1 MGREIPHATALARNV
16 MSTLM
21 TTDTKEITI
30 AALSAVN
37 SLAMLG
43 TVCYCWHR
51 LMRYWEAR
59 LPYHGPEV
67 LPGTSITRVSI
78 AEQQEQA

>member
-1 MGREIPHATALARNV
+1 
-16 MSTLM
+16 M
-21 TTDTKEITI
+21 TPTTKELLIATI
-30 AALSAVN
+30 GAVN
-37 SLAMLG
+37 SIAMLG

-78 AEQQEQA
+78 AEQERGV